1 MQGNKVILIEGE
13 LKGSTEALV
22 GGYAAAS
29 LKKFHFTKGFFGT
42 NGLTKKAGFTTP
54 DTSEALVKNKAME
67 QCKEAMFW
75 LIQSKI

>member
-29 LKKFHFTKGFFGT
+29 LKKISLFERFFW
-42 NGLTKKAGFTTP
+42 NKWFIEKAGFTTP
-54 DTSEALVKNKAME
+54 DTSEALVKK
-67 QCKEAMFW
+67 
-75 LIQSKI
+75 

>member
-1 MQGNKVILIEGE
+1 MCIRDR

-54 DTSEALVKNKAME
+54 DTCLLYTS
-67 QCKEAMFW
+67 
-75 LIQSKI
+75 